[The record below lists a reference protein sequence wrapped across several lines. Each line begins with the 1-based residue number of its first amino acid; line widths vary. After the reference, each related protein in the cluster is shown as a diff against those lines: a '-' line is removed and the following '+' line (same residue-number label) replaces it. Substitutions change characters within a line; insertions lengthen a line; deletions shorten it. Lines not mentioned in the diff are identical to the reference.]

1 MKHKHLFMPFV
12 LGLGLALA
20 LLWSLR
26 GEGAAATAAPN
37 ATSEE
42 FHVCDTCAY
51 TTIQAAVDAASD
63 GDTVKVA
70 AGTYTS
76 TAAQVVVI
84 TKSLALAGSYTPPD
98 WTISRPTVAPTIL
111 DGQHARR
118 GVHVARDITVTLDG
132 MTIINSS
139 GSGVYKEAYGNDS
152 HLTIRYCD
160 ILSNTAGSAG
170 GGGVFL
176 WGGSLIVEHSRF
188 VSNTVGGYGRGGG
201 VFAREATVTLTHSLV
216 QDNRGANGGGGAELY
231 ECTSYVAHN
240 TFRNNANTSSGSS
253 GGAIAATWGGIVLI
267 DNVIQD
273 NVASESGG
281 GHGGGL
287 YLSPAAGRVC
297 TVTDNVILGNVA
309 GMTSTAHGGGAQLLG
324 HGKFLFS
331 RNQVISNVASHGF
344 SGSGGG
350 VSISAP
356 GRYSYNRIQGNRACT
371 DKGGSGLGGGVVVNG
386 EGVWLEGNRILDNWA
401 SMDPC
406 PSYCAPYANGG
417 GVFISIQDDVTMTNN
432 IIARNRYADR
442 NTWKVDHG
450 GGALSIDGQTS
461 PDETKVRLYHNTIA
475 ENQSPAILNESA
487 AVTMSHTIF
496 YSQPVDVKTI
506 KDTSGLGPVPLTVLD
521 YTLWWTSMNLDPRD
535 GSVITTTN
543 NFTGTPN
550 FITLGINYYHL
561 GSGSQAIDRGPGIG
575 VTTDIDENP
584 RPIRYGFDLGADEAC
599 LSYLPLMLQQ
609 YTP

>member
-1 MKHKHLFMPFV
+1 MRHKRLFMPFV

-26 GEGAAATAAPN
+26 GEGTAVTAAPN
-37 ATSEE
+37 APSSEL
-42 FHVCDTCAY
+42 HVCVTCTY

-76 TAAQVVVI
+76 TAAQVVMI
-84 TKSLALAGSYTPPD
+84 TKSIALAGSYTPPD
-98 WTISRPTVAPTIL
+98 WAISTPNATPTVL

-118 GVHVARDITVTLDG
+118 GIYVARDITVTLDG
-132 MTIINSS
+132 MTIINGS
-139 GSGVYKEAYGNDS
+139 GSGVYKEAYGAGS
-152 HLTIRYCD
+152 HLTIRKCD
-160 ILSNTAGSAG
+160 ILSNAAGNNG
-170 GGGVFL
+170 GGGVYL

-201 VFAREATVTLTHSLV
+201 VFAREAAVTLIYSLV
-216 QDNRGANGGGGAELY
+216 QGNRGANGGGGADLY

-240 TFRNNANTSSGSS
+240 TFQNNANTSSGSP
-253 GGAIAATWGGIVLI
+253 GGGIAATWGDIVLI
-267 DNVIQD
+267 DNVVQD
-273 NVASESGG
+273 NVASESGSG
-281 GHGGGL
+281 YGGGL
-287 YLSPAAGRVC
+287 YLSPGAGRVC
-297 TVTDNVILGNVA
+297 TVTDNLILSNVA
-309 GMTSTAHGGGAQLLG
+309 GMTSTASAGGAQLLG
-324 HGKFLFS
+324 HGRFLFS

-344 SGSGGG
+344 RGSGGG

-356 GRYSYNRIQGNRACT
+356 GSYSYNLIQGNRACT
-371 DKGGSGLGGGVVVNG
+371 DEGGSGLGGGVIVNG
-386 EGVWLEGNRILDNWA
+386 RGIWLEGNRILDNWA

-406 PSYCAPYANGG
+406 PSYCAPFANGG

-450 GGALSIDGQTS
+450 GGALYIGGQTS
-461 PDETKVRLYHNTIA
+461 PDETRVRLYHNTIA
-475 ENQSPAILNESA
+475 ENQPPAIMNESA

-521 YTLWWTSMNLDPRD
+521 YTLWWPSMNLDPRD
-535 GSVITTTN
+535 GSVIATTSD
-543 NFTGTPN
+543 FTGTPS
-550 FITLGINYYHL
+550 FVSLGLDNYHL
-561 GSGSQAIDRGPGIG
+561 GPGSQAIDRGPGVG
-575 VTTDIDENP
+575 VTADIDENP
-584 RPIRYGFDLGADEAC
+584 RPIGYGFDLGADEAYL
-599 LSYLPLMLQQ
+599 LSLPVVLRQ